1 MNNKYFDILNQQC
14 ESAKNWVAKTFT
26 CFLGFAVLKL
36 VGIIVIAGIQNVD
49 MSVIYVP
56 VNLISNGVEQAQ
68 TVSHENVSTAI
79 IHGGFTFL
87 KLLVCAGIVVC
98 LFKLGNVCVQFND
111 GQKSASELVP
121 ATARFIFAFS
131 LFFMIPMGENSA
143 LHLVNKYNLEI
154 EHATHIDYPERLKA
168 YDTIPSNEN
177 WEKIEPL
184 FSIEVNKPYLN
195 YIKSATGDKASIN
208 RAVQDFQSG
217 ELHLRDNDRY
227 ICTLEQK
234 ADGISKHSQ
243 SCADYIEWI
252 ENIELIA
259 EWVGRIITALFVFC
273 LARYIGIYTR
283 VKRCA
288 KYQIMESK

>member
-1 MNNKYFDILNQQC
+1 MFVFSLMMDEK
-14 ESAKNWVAKTFT
+14 K
-26 CFLGFAVLKL
+26 
-36 VGIIVIAGIQNVD
+36 
-49 MSVIYVP
+49 
-56 VNLISNGVEQAQ
+56 
-68 TVSHENVSTAI
+68 
-79 IHGGFTFL
+79 
-87 KLLVCAGIVVC
+87 
-98 LFKLGNVCVQFND
+98 
-111 GQKSASELVP
+111 ASELVP
-121 ATARFIFAFS
+121 ATVRFILAFG

-143 LHLVNKYNLEI
+143 LHFVNKYNLEI

-184 FSIEVNKPYLN
+184 FSIEVNKPYLD

-217 ELHLRDNDRY
+217 KLHLRDNDRY

-252 ENIELIA
+252 ANIELIA

-273 LARYIGIYTR
+273 LARYMGIYTR
-283 VKRCA
+283 VKRCD
-288 KYQIMESK
+288 KY

>member
-1 MNNKYFDILNQQC
+1 MNNQYLDILNQKC

-87 KLLVCAGIVVC
+87 KLFICAGIVFY

-111 GQKSASELVP
+111 GRKKASELVP
-121 ATARFIFAFS
+121 ATVRFILAFG

-143 LHLVNKYNLEI
+143 LHFVNKYNLEI

-184 FSIEVNKPYLN
+184 FSIEVNKPYLD

-217 ELHLRDNDRY
+217 KLHLRDNDRY

-252 ENIELIA
+252 ANIELIA

-273 LARYIGIYTR
+273 LARYMGIYTR
-283 VKRCA
+283 VKRCD
-288 KYQIMESK
+288 KY

>member
-1 MNNKYFDILNQQC
+1 MNNKYFDILNQQYN
-14 ESAKNWVAKTFT
+14 SAKIRLVQTFN
-26 CFLGFAVLKL
+26 CFVGFAVLKL

-87 KLLVCAGIVVC
+87 KLFVCAGIVVC

-111 GQKSASELVP
+111 GRKSASELVP

-154 EHATHIDYPERLKA
+154 EHATHIDYPERLTTQFQAMRIGRKSNR
-168 YDTIPSNEN
+168 YFPSRLTNLIWITLNQRPETRQALIVRC
-177 WEKIEPL
+177 KI
-184 FSIEVNKPYLN
+184 FNQAN
-195 YIKSATGDKASIN
+195 C
-208 RAVQDFQSG
+208 
-217 ELHLRDNDRY
+217 
-227 ICTLEQK
+227 IC
-234 ADGISKHSQ
+234 
-243 SCADYIEWI
+243 
-252 ENIELIA
+252 
-259 EWVGRIITALFVFC
+259 VITTVIFAH
-273 LARYIGIYTR
+273 
-283 VKRCA
+283 
-288 KYQIMESK
+288 

>member
-14 ESAKNWVAKTFT
+14 ESSKNWVAKTFT

-131 LFFMIPMGENSA
+131 LFFMIPMG
-143 LHLVNKYNLEI
+143 
-154 EHATHIDYPERLKA
+154 
-168 YDTIPSNEN
+168 
-177 WEKIEPL
+177 
-184 FSIEVNKPYLN
+184 
-195 YIKSATGDKASIN
+195 
-208 RAVQDFQSG
+208 
-217 ELHLRDNDRY
+217 
-227 ICTLEQK
+227 
-234 ADGISKHSQ
+234 
-243 SCADYIEWI
+243 
-252 ENIELIA
+252 
-259 EWVGRIITALFVFC
+259 
-273 LARYIGIYTR
+273 
-283 VKRCA
+283 
-288 KYQIMESK
+288 